1 MSPSLPPSQS
11 GSPSTLKATAA
22 RGAGWMI
29 VLSNLARAVGLG
41 GTLVITYFLS
51 PSAIGEVSIA
61 VVLTLTFGQL
71 SNLGLGQ
78 YLVTHPEEDETTVWH
93 VLVLHVAVG
102 AVVLGGML
110 LLRHPLAD
118 LTHSA
123 TVAAYLPWLAA
134 PAVLE
139 RVSFVPERL
148 MTRDLRFKRVAV
160 IRSVSELTYSA
171 SSVGLAMAGL
181 GGMAIVYANAARS
194 VLRFSL
200 FTCSVRP
207 GHWLTP
213 RRLRWAVYEKM
224 LSFGLP
230 LAIGVFVEYSVGRWD
245 NLLFAYLF
253 GPTVMGEYCLAYN
266 LADVPA
272 DQVGEQLA
280 EVLLP
285 SLARMDAERRRRALV
300 LATGIVAIVTFPLAV
315 GFGAVG
321 DTAVHTLLPQRWW
334 GVAPMLSLLCVLSV
348 ARPLS
353 WQLESYLMVL
363 ERTRVLTLLQ
373 CCKLC
378 AMLALVL
385 TIGRLG
391 PLWACL
397 GVGAAFA
404 GHALATMSVIAR
416 TEAIPVRALLRR
428 CLVPSVASAVMIGV
442 VLAARHLLAQA
453 GIDVRGVNLVVE
465 IAAGA
470 LAYVGACLVVG
481 PSVSRELVDL
491 VRSALERRRAGAPP
505 LPAARGA

>member
-1 MSPSLPPSQS
+1 MSLSLPPSPS
-11 GSPSTLKATAA
+11 GSPSTLKTTAA

-29 VLSNLARAVGLG
+29 VLSNLARGVGLV

-71 SNLGLGQ
+71 SSMGLGQ
-78 YLVTHPEEDETTVWH
+78 YLVTHPDEDEATVWH
-93 VLVLHVAVG
+93 ALVLHVAVG
-102 AVVLGGML
+102 AVFLGGML
-110 LLRHPLAD
+110 LLRHPLAE

-160 IRSVSELTYSA
+160 IRSLSEVTYSA

-194 VLRFSL
+194 VMRFTL
-200 FTCSVRP
+200 FTSGVRP
-207 GHWLTP
+207 GAWLAP
-213 RRLRWAVYEKM
+213 RPLEWAVCKRM
-224 LSFGLP
+224 LSFGFP
-230 LAIGVFVEYSVGRWD
+230 LAIGVFIEYSVGRWD

-253 GPTVMGEYCLAYN
+253 GPTVMGEYSLAYN

-272 DQVGEQLA
+272 DQIGEQLA

-285 SLARMDAERRRRALV
+285 SLARLDAERRKKAV
-300 LATGIVAIVTFPLAV
+300 VFATGVVSIVAFPLAM

-321 DTAVHTLLPQRWW
+321 DTAVHTLLPPRWW

-363 ERTRVLTLLQ
+363 DRTRVLTLLQ
-373 CCKLC
+373 FGKLC
-378 AMLALVL
+378 AMVALVL
-385 TIGRLG
+385 TMGRLG

-397 GVGAAFA
+397 AVGTAFA
-404 GHALATMSVIAR
+404 GHALATTWVIAR
-416 TEAIPVRALLRR
+416 TEAIPVRAFLHR
-428 CLVPSVASAVMIGV
+428 CLVPTLASAVMIGA
-442 VLAARHLLAQA
+442 VLAVRHLLAQA
-453 GIDVRGVNLVVE
+453 GIDARGVNLVIE
-465 IAAGA
+465 IAAGG

-481 PSVSRELVDL
+481 PSASRELFDL
-491 VRSALERRRAGAPP
+491 VRSALDRRRASVPP
-505 LPAARGA
+505 MPAARGA